1 MEFPKYQS
9 NEGIKI
15 EGEITLL
22 MYQMTSDKK
31 KVQLSL
37 FKLITDD
44 DEIFTFCNCYKESS
58 SSRSTNILLSLESLQ
73 FFDEYNQNH
82 FSYLNRVIVLV
93 QGKDLINIEAVEKKK
108 VSRSLKTIHQ
118 ASNFAI
124 TANIPIEIFCNS
136 QLASRHQ
143 EAFDAAA
150 ERWSEIVV
158 GGYPKIG
165 INAPNS
171 EGMIIEVFTSFID
184 GPGGILGG
192 ANPIDI
198 RAGWRLPNAG
208 WMILDS
214 SDIERM
220 DDQDILVDVI
230 LHEIGHLLGLGT
242 LWNALGLTQ
251 GIGGRNPVFV
261 GEKTMSEYARLTGY
275 TAPTPVPLENQGGFG
290 TRDFH
295 WRESM
300 FGNELMTGLVD
311 GKINPISRLT
321 IAALEDIGYQVNYDS
336 ADLFSIKRVGVLENF
351 NASNQDASGLYCSV
365 N

>member
-1 MEFPKYQS
+1 MESPKYQS

-22 MYQMTSDKK
+22 MYQTTSDKK

-37 FKLITDD
+37 FKLTTDD
-44 DEIFTFCNCYKESS
+44 DEIFTFCNHYKESS
-58 SSRSTNILLSLESLQ
+58 SSKSINILVSLESLQ
-73 FFDEYNQNH
+73 FFDEYSQNH
-82 FSYLNRVIVLV
+82 FSLLNRVVISVREQVLV
-93 QGKDLINIEAVEKKK
+93 SIEAVAEKKI
-108 VSRSLKTIHQ
+108 SRSLKTINQ

-124 TANIPIEIFCNS
+124 NASIPIEVFCNS

-150 ERWSEIVV
+150 ERWSQIVV

-165 INAPNS
+165 INAPKS

-192 ANPIDI
+192 AKPIDI

-242 LWNALGLTQ
+242 LWQASGLTQ
-251 GIGGRNPVFV
+251 GIGGSNPVFV
-261 GEKTMSEYARLTGY
+261 GQKTMSEYARLTGY
-275 TAPTPVPLENQGGFG
+275 TAPIPVPLENRGGFG

-321 IAALEDIGYQVNYDS
+321 IAALEDIGYQVNYDA
-336 ADLFSIKRVGVLENF
+336 ADLYSIKNF
-351 NASNQDASGLYCSV
+351 SRLKKLNDSTQGISGLYCSV
-365 N
+365 K